1 MTYSGHM
8 DKKFT
13 GKPRI
18 APAAQGMEDA
28 EMNEDIQAELLDQA
42 FDLAYAGFK
51 TPSDD
56 HIEAVYE
63 RLLFNHEH
71 GLGADGA
78 LTLH

>member
-1 MTYSGHM
+1 M

-18 APAAQGMEDA
+18 APLAQGMEDA
-28 EMNEDIQAELLDQA
+28 DMNDIHEELLDQA
-42 FDLAYAGFK
+42 FHLAYAGFK

-63 RLLFNHEH
+63 RLLFNYEH